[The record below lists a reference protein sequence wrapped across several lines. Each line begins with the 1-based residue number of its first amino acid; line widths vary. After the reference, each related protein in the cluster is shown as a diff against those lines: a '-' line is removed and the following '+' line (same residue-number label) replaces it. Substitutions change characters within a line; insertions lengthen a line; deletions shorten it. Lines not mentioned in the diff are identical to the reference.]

1 MTFTGL
7 LAPAEVPPLLA
18 RATVLAL
25 PNPASALSTR
35 FTSPLKLFEYM
46 AAGRAIVASDLPAVR
61 EVLDDGVTALLVA
74 PGDARALAGGI
85 ERVIADRAL
94 AASLGRA
101 AFEKSRAYGWDR
113 RAERLDPLLRE
124 VAQAA
129 A

>member
-1 MTFTGL
+1 M
-7 LAPAEVPPLLA
+7 
-18 RATVLAL
+18 
-25 PNPASALSTR
+25 
-35 FTSPLKLFEYM
+35 
-46 AAGRAIVASDLPAVR
+46 ASDLPAVR

-85 ERVIADRAL
+85 ARVIADRAL
-94 AASLGRA
+94 ASSLGRA

-113 RAERLDPLLRE
+113 RAERLEALLRE